1 MTEQIMTTARLAAT
15 AAVVTLLVAGCTPKS
30 ASKAP
35 VEHRGTDP
43 SAATTTAPPTAGG
56 SGIVTNG
63 TDRYVVA
70 EKGDTVATL
79 ASRNGLSASALAGYN
94 GLTPDTQL
102 FVGQDL
108 VVPPGAVSSG
118 GTTVADAGTGIG
130 TPTTGD
136 TGGTVESRPLPGAGG
151 VPVNEDG
158 TIPGTDGTDVTT
170 DGTTPGATSG
180 GAPRWSPELAADAI
194 ARSGDGTTNGETGL
208 KEDGRLGPPT
218 SSTDPVPE
226 APASARNLES
236 PGLGQYQTKASS
248 GDPAAKSGPPPSTDV
263 AAVDTTRKPAA
274 GGTTVKLQ
282 RPVSGPIAV
291 GFGEGAGAAKNDGVD
306 FAAAAGAPVVAAAD
320 GEVALVSETLG
331 GLGTIVLVRHK
342 EELLTVY
349 GRIDNVGVKKGDI
362 VRRGQ
367 KIGVV
372 AEASAPD
379 KSRMHFEV
387 RRGATVL
394 DPMGFL

>member
-1 MTEQIMTTARLAAT
+1 MTEQSKRTARLGFAVAAT
-15 AAVVTLLVAGCTPKS
+15 ALLVAGCTTGS
-30 ASKAP
+30 GAKAP

-43 SAATTTAPPTAGG
+43 SSTATTAPPPSTGG

-63 TDRYVVA
+63 TDRYLVA

-79 ASRNGLSASALAGYN
+79 AARHGFSASELAGYN
-94 GLTPDTQL
+94 GLTPDTTL

-118 GTTVADAGTGIG
+118 SAVAGAGGGFPATGG
-130 TPTTGD
+130 VTD
-136 TGGTVESRPLPGAGG
+136 GTVEARPLPGAGG
-151 VPVNEDG
+151 TDG
-158 TIPGTDGTDVTT
+158 TIPGDGGTGVAT
-170 DGTTPGATSG
+170 DGTTPGTTG
-180 GAPRWSPELAADAI
+180 GGVPRWSPELAADAI
-194 ARSGDGTTNGETGL
+194 ARSGDGTATGGTGL
-208 KEDGRLGPPT
+208 KEDGRLGAPP
-218 SSTDPVPE
+218 SSTKPVPE
-226 APASARNLES
+226 APGEARNLKS
-236 PGLGQYQTKASS
+236 PGLDQYQTKAS
-248 GDPAAKSGPPPSTDV
+248 DDAAARTGPPPPADV
-263 AAVDTTRKPAA
+263 AAVDTNRTADTGRK
-274 GGTTVKLQ
+274 VKLQ

-291 GFGEGAGAAKNDGVD
+291 GFGEGAGPAKNDGVD
-306 FAAAAGAPVVAAAD
+306 FAAPAGAPVVAADD

-349 GRIDNVGVKKGDI
+349 GRVDKVGVKKGDI

-372 AEASAPD
+372 AGAETPD